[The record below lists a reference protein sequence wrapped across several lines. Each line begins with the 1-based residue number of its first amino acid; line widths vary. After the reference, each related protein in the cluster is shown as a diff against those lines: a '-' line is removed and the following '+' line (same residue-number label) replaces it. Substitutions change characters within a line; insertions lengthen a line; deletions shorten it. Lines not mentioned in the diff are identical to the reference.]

1 MNNDAYKLKY
11 LKYKAKYMELKDK
24 NGGMLA
30 LQSRQMVQEREI
42 KPILERRAILEEQ
55 KLYQLNEREQKIR
68 EKIEN
73 LPIELKELI
82 ITNGITNCK
91 ELLNARKISK
101 SMRNTIDYNIDKI
114 YNYIY
119 NYLRDDKPELSR
131 EQIGRLNRMGIEIP
145 EAKLH
150 DLREEFKQI
159 NLQDISMEEKMKEK
173 RQLIINQCYRQKF
186 LNNLKVV
193 VKGDLRKLNRIDFN
207 KYMILSKHML
217 PNDPSRYSTRIATQ
231 HNDKFDEIISLLKKG
246 IYYNYVI
253 DIIEYNW
260 TIEKINNFVKL
271 LDGGFRNN
279 DDLHMFAEI
288 MVNSE
293 NITNEQS
300 DKMIKLLNN
309 GFNYYQIYIA
319 GMFFSNEKINELI
332 KLINDGITQPIE
344 ELEIYDSIFIY
355 NKIYDSSFSKSEQ
368 NDHFERWSQV
378 AQYMNFY

>member
-68 EKIEN
+68 EKREN

-101 SMRNTIDYNIDKI
+101 SIKNTIDSNIDK
-114 YNYIY
+114 IY
-119 NYLRDDKPELSR
+119 NYLRDDKPELSSK
-131 EQIGRLNRMGIEIP
+131 QIRHLRRKGIEIP

-186 LNNLKVV
+186 LNNPKVV

-217 PNDPSRYSTRIATQ
+217 PNDPLRYSTRIATQ
-231 HNDKFDEIISLLKKG
+231 HNDKFDEIIILLKKG
-246 IYYNYVI
+246 IRT
-253 DIIEYNW
+253 DIVH
-260 TIEKINNFVKL
+260 FL
-271 LDGGFRNN
+271 
-279 DDLHMFAEI
+279 
-288 MVNSE
+288 SC
-293 NITNEQS
+293 
-300 DKMIKLLNN
+300 
-309 GFNYYQIYIA
+309 
-319 GMFFSNEKINELI
+319 FS
-332 KLINDGITQPIE
+332 
-344 ELEIYDSIFIY
+344 
-355 NKIYDSSFSKSEQ
+355 
-368 NDHFERWSQV
+368 
-378 AQYMNFY
+378 

>member
-1 MNNDAYKLKY
+1 MNNDAYKCKY

-68 EKIEN
+68 EKREN

-101 SMRNTIDYNIDKI
+101 SIKNTIDSNIDK
-114 YNYIY
+114 IY
-119 NYLRDDKPELSR
+119 NYLRDDKPELSGK
-131 EQIGRLNRMGIEIP
+131 QIRHLRRKGIEIP

-186 LNNLKVV
+186 LNNPKVV
-193 VKGDLRKLNRIDFN
+193 VKGYLRKLNRIDFN

-217 PNDPSRYSTRIATQ
+217 PNDPSRYNTQIATQ
-231 HNDKFDEIISLLKKG
+231 HNDKFDEIIILLKKG
-246 IYYNYVI
+246 IYYDYVI
-253 DIIEYNW
+253 DIIESNW
-260 TIEKINNFVKL
+260 TIEKINIFVKL

-279 DDLHMFAEI
+279 NNLYMFAF
-288 MVNSE
+288 VLVDDE
-293 NITNEQS
+293 NITNEQA

-309 GFNYYQIYIA
+309 GFTYYQIYIA

-332 KLINDGITQPIE
+332 KLINDGITQPI
-344 ELEIYDSIFIY
+344 
-355 NKIYDSSFSKSEQ
+355 DSSFSKSEQ
-368 NDHFERWSQV
+368 NDHYERWSQV